1 MCEWLS
7 WPVLPRV
14 YLIGSWKGNRTWGR
28 FLWFVVAFSRL
39 HFHFRV
45 FFVHSGP
52 GDSSYGL
59 LLPFDVLSSC
69 SCFVLSGPGDSSFVL
84 SLHVLVLFRVN
95 VFFSSSSCGLLLMRL
110 YPDAI
115 IPFLG
120 QITFWVI

>member
-1 MCEWLS
+1 MV
-7 WPVLPRV
+7 VLASVAESVFDWVMERKQDLGTFSLV
-14 YLIGSWKGNRTWGR
+14 RGCI
-28 FLWFVVAFSRL
+28 FAVAFS
-39 HFHFRV
+39 FSC

-110 YPDAI
+110 YPDDI